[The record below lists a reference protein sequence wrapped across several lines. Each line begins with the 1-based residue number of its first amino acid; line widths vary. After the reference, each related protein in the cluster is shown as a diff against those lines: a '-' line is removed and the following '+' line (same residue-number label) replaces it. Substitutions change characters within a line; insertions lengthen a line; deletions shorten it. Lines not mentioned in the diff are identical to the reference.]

1 MNSSLRVKGK
11 MMINKKIFNISV
23 GLLLVLSSFLMFG
36 FDNVKTEKELL
47 NEGNVIRSEVEY
59 GNRIE
64 SLEKLE
70 NITDISIKAEVLSD
84 KVNVKGKHYF
94 GYTITNIKVKEIY
107 RGENIKVG
115 DIISIRE
122 PYCRNYLNGK
132 EYLFIDAEYMPT
144 EVGEEY
150 IFILKSKDYLDKDN
164 NIVELYGMWNT
175 VLGKYPTINNKLR
188 STNNVDNIT
197 NGDLELNANNE
208 DFKNIYKDIL
218 NNYI

>member
-1 MNSSLRVKGK
+1 M
-11 MMINKKIFNISV
+11 NKKIFNICII
-23 GLLLVLSSFLMFG
+23 LLLILSSFLMFG
-36 FDNVKTEKELL
+36 FDNIKTEKDLL
-47 NEGNVIRSEVEY
+47 NEGSVIRSEVEY
-59 GNRIE
+59 GDRIE
-64 SLEKLE
+64 SLEELE
-70 NITDISIKAEVLSD
+70 NLTDISIKAEILSD

-122 PYCRNYLNGK
+122 PYCRNYLNDK

-164 NIVELYGMWNT
+164 NTIELYGMWNT
-175 VLGKYPTINNKLR
+175 VLGKYPVVNNKLR
-188 STNNVDNIT
+188 SNQNVET
-197 NGDLELNANNE
+197 MTSEDLALSSNNE

-218 NNYI
+218 NKYN